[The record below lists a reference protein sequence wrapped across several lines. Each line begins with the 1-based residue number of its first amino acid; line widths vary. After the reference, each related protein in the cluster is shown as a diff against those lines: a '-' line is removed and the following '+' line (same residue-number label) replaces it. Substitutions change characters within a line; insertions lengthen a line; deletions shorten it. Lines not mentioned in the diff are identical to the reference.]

1 MEEQRMKI
9 GELAAIAGVPPATI
23 RYYER
28 RGILSEPARTRAGY
42 RQYRTETAER
52 LRFIKRAQALGFTL
66 EEIEDLLALRVD
78 DPASCAA
85 VEAKT
90 REKIDAVRRKIAQM
104 KRLEAVLGRI
114 GDACAS
120 RALTEE
126 CPVLE
131 MLSEE
136 DDRA

>member
-1 MEEQRMKI
+1 MRI
-9 GELAAIAGVPPATI
+9 GELAALVGVPAATI

-28 RGILSEPARTRAGY
+28 RGILSEPGRTRAGY
-42 RQYRTETAER
+42 RQYGAETAQR
-52 LRFIKRAQALGFTL
+52 LRFIKRAQDLGFTL
-66 EEIEDLLALRVD
+66 EEIDELLALRVD

-90 REKIDAVRRKIAQM
+90 RDKIDTVRRKIAEM
-104 KRLEAVLGRI
+104 TRLERILDRI
-114 GDACAS
+114 GAACAS
-120 RALTEE
+120 RARTEE

-136 DDRA
+136 EQRA